1 MIARAWCGLR
11 RLAAQGIAT
20 MIVAVFRNRLVPA
33 AQDEYG
39 TMARQMSELVRGI
52 PGYISHKLFV
62 AEDGERATIV
72 EFESEAAL
80 QEWKLHPRHLE
91 AKRLG
96 FTKFFSAFKYQIC
109 DVTHARTW
117 EGRTTAK

>member
-1 MIARAWCGLR
+1 
-11 RLAAQGIAT
+11 
-20 MIVAVFRNRLVPA
+20 MIVAVFRNRLVPG

-39 TMARQMSELVRGI
+39 PLARHTSELVGSI

-72 EFESEAAL
+72 EFESEEAL
-80 QEWKLHPRHLE
+80 HEWKVHPEHVK
-91 AKRLG
+91 AKKLG

-109 DVTHARTW
+109 NVTHARAW
-117 EGRTTAK
+117 ESKTAAK